1 MVNSNNDAATSEDFA
16 AFEDGVYA
24 YSIRGPNRK
33 VALRG
38 DPLRDTPTT
47 LDTILGA
54 GSEMLI
60 FIISLV
66 KSEKPRI
73 RAFYEGK
80 PDREIPIV
88 VKDIANK
95 SY

>member
-1 MVNSNNDAATSEDFA
+1 
-16 AFEDGVYA
+16 
-24 YSIRGPNRK
+24 
-33 VALRG
+33 
-38 DPLRDTPTT
+38 
-47 LDTILGA
+47 
-54 GSEMLI
+54 MLI

-95 SY
+95 SC